1 MELQGDDVI
10 RHGEVVLH
18 GHRITYREAGDPSLP
33 VVLLVHGL
41 TSSSAT
47 WDPVIPAL
55 AEHAHAIAPDLLGH
69 GRSDKPEADYSLGAL
84 ATLLRDLLE
93 RLGHDRATVVG
104 HSLGGGVAL
113 QFAYQFHDYAERL
126 VLVSSGGLGREVSPV
141 LRAATLPGAEF
152 VLPVIANTHVR
163 DAGVAVSRVLARMPI
178 RFRPSV
184 AEALRGYASLAES
197 PARSAFVHTVRSVVG
212 PRGQRVSGSNM
223 LYLAA
228 ERPTLLVWGALDT
241 IIPVSHALAAHEA
254 MPGSRLE
261 VFEQSRHFPHQ
272 DEPARFAAVL
282 TDFLA
287 TTEPTVLDRAAL
299 RERLASRDVPGS
311 NAAG

>member
-1 MELQGDDVI
+1 MTAPGHDPI
-10 RHGEVVLH
+10 AHGEVVLH
-18 GHRITYREAGDPSLP
+18 GHRITYRTAGDPGAP
-33 VVLLVHGL
+33 VLLLVHGL

-55 AEHAHAIAPDLLGH
+55 AEHALVVAPDLLGH
-69 GRSDKPEADYSLGAL
+69 GRSDKPADDYSLGAL
-84 ATLLRDLLE
+84 ASLLRDLLE

-113 QFAYQFHDYAERL
+113 QFAYQFPDHCERL

-152 VLPVIANTHVR
+152 VLPVIANVHLR
-163 DAGVAVSRVLARMPI
+163 DAGVGVAKLLSRLPI
-178 RFRPSV
+178 RLRPSV
-184 AEALRGYASLAES
+184 TEALRGYASLAET
-197 PARSAFVHTVRSVVG
+197 PARTAFVHTVRSVVG
-212 PRGQRVSGSNM
+212 PGGQRVSGRNR

-228 ERPTLLVWGALDT
+228 ERPTLIVWGALDT
-241 IIPVSHALAAHEA
+241 IIPVAHARSAHDE

-261 VFEQSRHFPHQ
+261 IFEQSSHFAHQ

-282 TDFLA
+282 LDFLA
-287 TTEPTVLDRAAL
+287 TTTPVVVDRATL
-299 RERLASRDVPGS
+299 RARLADGPPG
-311 NAAG
+311 AATA